1 MQKEIKELIDL
12 KIQTLFD
19 KPPKKKFDPILY
31 FFITNQIYNLTY
43 EQSKNKKIIIYKF
56 YLNNC

>member
-19 KPPKKKFDPILY
+19 KPPKKKFDLLL
-31 FFITNQIYNLTY
+31 FH
-43 EQSKNKKIIIYKF
+43 
-56 YLNNC
+56 

>member
-19 KPPKKKFDPILY
+19 KPPKEKFDPI
-31 FFITNQIYNLTY
+31 FTKVQ
-43 EQSKNKKIIIYKF
+43 KKINIF
-56 YLNNC
+56 CYL

>member
-19 KPPKKKFDPILY
+19 KPPKKK
-31 FFITNQIYNLTY
+31 
-43 EQSKNKKIIIYKF
+43 
-56 YLNNC
+56 